1 METLLVQL
9 KGLRDSVML
18 PIRWENNLNKQNKP
32 SALPGEIIIKDYKQ
46 SFKL

>member
-1 METLLVQL
+1 
-9 KGLRDSVML
+9 
-18 PIRWENNLNKQNKP
+18 LNKQNKP